1 MGYDSIFDPRQLN
14 QVYGAFPFLVYTYHT
29 QFFIHRLNS
38 PRLTQALCPTLLFF
52 RLLFFRPPP
61 RSTGREYRSLTSL
74 HIQLEEKK
82 CIAWIFSFWTMA
94 LDSNYGTF
102 AVYLC
107 FLYAS
112 LNNVIKTV
120 MKMLCFWKNCKT
132 IMAWFV

>member
-1 MGYDSIFDPRQLN
+1 MSDST
-14 QVYGAFPFLVYTYHT
+14 FLSSS
-29 QFFIHRLNS
+29 FLPS
-38 PRLTQALCPTLLFF
+38 
-52 RLLFFRPPP
+52 PP

-74 HIQLEEKK
+74 HIQLEEKE

-112 LNNVIKTV
+112 LNDVIKTV
-120 MKMLCFWKNCKT
+120 MKMLCFWKYCKT
-132 IMAWFV
+132 NYDMVCEHVLC

>member
-1 MGYDSIFDPRQLN
+1 MSDSTFLSSS
-14 QVYGAFPFLVYTYHT
+14 FLPF
-29 QFFIHRLNS
+29 
-38 PRLTQALCPTLLFF
+38 
-52 RLLFFRPPP
+52 PP

-74 HIQLEEKK
+74 HIQLEEKE

-120 MKMLCFWKNCKT
+120 MILE
-132 IMAWFV
+132 VL

>member
-14 QVYGAFPFLVYTYHT
+14 LVYGAFPFLVYTYHT

-38 PRLTQALCPTLLFF
+38 PRLTQALCLTLLFF

-61 RSTGREYRSLTSL
+61 RSTGREYRSLTRF
-74 HIQLEEKK
+74 HIQLEEKE

-120 MKMLCFWKNCKT
+120 MKMLCFWKYCKT
-132 IMAWFV
+132 IMVWLL